1 MTGPVVNP
9 ILLILS
15 ALVLFYSVSLLVL
28 MAGFSRLKRAA
39 ARRPRTRNDVPTLS
53 IVVAARNES
62 HNLPRLLDCLFA
74 QEYPAG
80 KFEIIVVDDR
90 SEDGSW
96 DILQRAAREHS
107 HFRALRVTDL
117 LPDFAPKKRALDL
130 GIRSA
135 SGEIILLTD
144 ADCSPPPTWARAMA
158 GCYTGETN
166 IVLGY
171 SPYRFDQPVPFL
183 VRRML
188 ALDYLSLAAI
198 AAASAGW
205 GRPLT
210 ATGTNLSYRR
220 KEFLRTNG
228 FEKIKHWVSGDD
240 DLFVHRAAE
249 DGWGRFSFATAPE
262 SFVSAAAPS
271 SWRQFANQRARYAS
285 KGQDYD
291 LRVTLGL
298 LAVYLLNV
306 SLAVGVVGVVGGV
319 AAWALPVLLV
329 WCAKSLFEFLFLA
342 RVAFAFREQRLLFY
356 FLPTALLHP
365 WYVSIFGFAGLLGRF
380 RWKGDDLR
388 KTVAPE
394 NARSPR

>member
-1 MTGPVVNP
+1 MNP
-9 ILLILS
+9 ILLTTYVL
-15 ALVLFYSVSLLVL
+15 LLFYCCALLIL
-28 MAGFSRLKRAA
+28 MAGFARLRNIA
-39 ARRPRTRNDVPTLS
+39 ARRPTITPDELPS
-53 IVVAARNES
+53 ISLVVAARNEAD
-62 HNLPRLLDCLFA
+62 NLPRLLHCLFG

-80 KFEIIVVDDR
+80 KLEIIVVDDR

-96 DILQRAAREHS
+96 NILQKAAEEHPR
-107 HFRALRVTDL
+107 FRALRVTDL

-144 ADCSPPPTWARAMA
+144 ADCTPPPTWAQAMA
-158 GCYTGETN
+158 RCYTGETN

-171 SPYRFDQPVPFL
+171 SPYRFDHGGSFL
-183 VRRML
+183 VRGML
-188 ALDYLSLAAI
+188 SLDYLSLAAV

-228 FEKIKHWVSGDD
+228 FEKIKQWVSGDD

-262 SFVSAAAPS
+262 SFVPAAAPS

-285 KGQDYD
+285 KGRDYD
-291 LRVTLGL
+291 VRVTLGL
-298 LAVYLLNV
+298 LAVYLLSV
-306 SLAVGVVGVVGGV
+306 SLVLGAIVVATGMT
-319 AAWALPVLLV
+319 AWAWPVFLV
-329 WCAKSLFEFLFLA
+329 WLAKSSFEFLFLA
-342 RVAFAFREQRLLFY
+342 RVAFAFREQRLLFF

-365 WYVSIFGFAGLLGRF
+365 FYVSIFGFAGLRGRF
-380 RWKGDDLR
+380 RWKGDDFR
-388 KTVAPE
+388 KTIASQQIRTR
-394 NARSPR
+394 A

>member
-1 MTGPVVNP
+1 MNP
-9 ILLILS
+9 ILLTTYVL
-15 ALVLFYSVSLLVL
+15 LLFYCCALLIL
-28 MAGFSRLKRAA
+28 MAGFARLRSIA
-39 ARRPRTRNDVPTLS
+39 ARRPTISTDELPSVSL
-53 IVVAARNES
+53 VVAARNEA
-62 HNLPRLLDCLFA
+62 HNLPRLLHCLFA

-80 KFEIIVVDDR
+80 KLEIIVVDDR

-96 DILQRAAREHS
+96 DMLQKAMHHHP
-107 HFRALRVTDL
+107 HFRALRITDL

-144 ADCSPPPTWARAMA
+144 ADCTPPATWAQAVA
-158 GCYTGETN
+158 QCYSGDTN

-171 SPYRFDQPVPFL
+171 SPYRFDHRIPFL
-183 VRRML
+183 VRGML
-188 ALDYLSLAAI
+188 SLDYLSLAAV

-220 KEFLRTNG
+220 REFLRTNG
-228 FEKIKHWVSGDD
+228 FEKIKQWVSGDD

-262 SFVSAAAPS
+262 SFVPAAAPS

-285 KGQDYD
+285 KGRDYD
-291 LRVTLGL
+291 VRVTLGL

-306 SLAVGVVGVVGGV
+306 SLVLGAIVV
-319 AAWALPVLLV
+319 AAGMTAWAWPVFLV
-329 WCAKSLFEFLFLA
+329 WLAKSSFEFLFLA
-342 RVAFAFREQRLLFY
+342 RVAFAFREQRLLFF
-356 FLPTALLHP
+356 FLPTALIHP
-365 WYVSIFGFAGLLGRF
+365 FYVSIFGFAGLLGRF
-380 RWKGDDLR
+380 RWKGDDFR
-388 KTVAPE
+388 KTVA
-394 NARSPR
+394 SQ

>member
-1 MTGPVVNP
+1 MNL
-9 ILLILS
+9 ILLIVCL
-15 ALVLFYSVSLLVL
+15 LLLFYGATLLIL
-28 MAGFSRLKRAA
+28 MAGFARL
-39 ARRPRTRNDVPTLS
+39 RRNVEQRPSVSSENLPSVS
-53 IVVAARNES
+53 IVVAARNEA
-62 HNLPRLLDCLFA
+62 HNLPRLLHSLFA
-74 QEYPAG
+74 QEYPAD
-80 KFEIIVVDDR
+80 KLEIVVVDDR

-96 DILQRAAREHS
+96 DMLQKAMHHHA
-107 HFRALRVTDL
+107 HFRALRVADL

-135 SGEIILLTD
+135 SGEIVLLTD
-144 ADCSPPPTWARAMA
+144 ADCTPPATWAQAMA
-158 GCYTGETN
+158 RCYTGEAN

-171 SPYRFDQPVPFL
+171 SPYRFDYEAPFL
-183 VRRML
+183 VRGML
-188 ALDYLSLAAI
+188 SLDYLSLAAV

-220 KEFLRTNG
+220 EEFLRTNG

-262 SFVSAAAPS
+262 SFVPAAAPS
-271 SWRQFANQRARYAS
+271 SWHQFANQRARYAS
-285 KGQDYD
+285 KGRDYD
-291 LRVTLGL
+291 LRITLGL
-298 LAVYLLNV
+298 LAVYLLNG
-306 SLAVGVVGVVGGV
+306 SLVLGVVGVVGGIS
-319 AAWALPVLLV
+319 AWALPVFLV

-365 WYVSIFGFAGLLGRF
+365 WYVSIFGFAGLFGRF
-380 RWKGDDLR
+380 RWKGDDFR
-388 KTVAPE
+388 KTVEPPHVR
-394 NARSPR
+394 NLQ